1 MSHRFSCAL
10 AGAWALVVVSSSALL
25 RAQDASPSAEEAV
38 DAGATPPAH
47 ASELVA
53 PRGRPEPDA
62 PVSPATH
69 PVLPTGRRSISRDGM
84 HESVLAARAR
94 AAPNAGEAPSTSDT
108 DVAIG
113 RLHDVPRLRAEE
125 WLTLAPGV
133 LLANHGGEGHASALF
148 LRGFDAGEGQ
158 DVEIS
163 VDGVPIND
171 PSNAH
176 GHGYADT
183 GFVIPELVER
193 LRVVEG
199 PFDPRQGD
207 FALAGSADYTLG
219 LATRGVRAQIEAGT
233 FGHQRLLLTWG
244 PEAASRQTFTAV
256 SLARGDGFGPSRAST
271 RATALA
277 QLEGALGAGLR
288 GALFATGHVADFAS
302 AGVVRADDVAAG
314 RLACPRGTESFFCVS
329 DATQGG
335 ASTRFSAGA
344 RATWRRGGTRLEH
357 LVWVAARRLRIREN
371 FTGQLLDDRGDGLD
385 QRYDATTIGARGSY
399 RFAWGLGGQ
408 PQHVELGFLARRT
421 AGETGQDRLRSD
433 GGDAF
438 GTVFDDAITLTNV
451 GVYGSVTLRPWARL
465 TLRGGLRADALGF
478 GIERR
483 GLALRDRDGVLSGVV
498 RADALGI
505 SVAPRG
511 AVALRLAR
519 GLTWTTSAGVGTR
532 STDAQTLSDG
542 ERAPFAQ
549 ALASETGLAWTI
561 GRPRAV
567 AFDARSAFFV
577 TRVTR
582 DLVFDAERG
591 RNAEAGPS
599 NRYGALLA
607 VHVRVKQLLEARVSG
622 TWTEAYLVDAGA
634 STLALAAGPRLP
646 YVPRFVGR
654 ADVAA
659 RHTVRLAGEP
669 IELGASLGVTGLAAR
684 PLPLGTFG
692 EPYVLVDAAL
702 RARWR
707 GVELAWVARNL
718 LDARWRAWE
727 LAYPSRFGDGPAPM
741 LPATHFAAGAP
752 FSTFVTLSVAVP
764 TSGDM
769 DSPEL

>member
-1 MSHRFSCAL
+1 MSFRPSVAL
-10 AGAWALVVVSSSALL
+10 ACAWALVVVASSALL
-25 RAQDASPSAEEAV
+25 RAQDVVPSAREPV
-38 DAGATPPAH
+38 DAGTDPSAD
-47 ASELVA
+47 A
-53 PRGRPEPDA
+53 PRPLPEADA
-62 PVSPATH
+62 TAPRVSSAGSNTVSQEGSDEP
-69 PVLPTGRRSISRDGM
+69 
-84 HESVLAARAR
+84 VLAARAR
-94 AAPNAGEAPSTSDT
+94 AAPNAGEAPATSDT
-108 DVAIG
+108 DLAIG
-113 RLHDVPRLRAEE
+113 RLHAVPRLRAEE
-125 WLTLAPGV
+125 LLTLAPGV
-133 LLANHGGEGHASALF
+133 LLANHGGEGHASAFF

-158 DVEIS
+158 DVEIT

-207 FALAGSADYTLG
+207 FALAGSAHYTLG
-219 LATRGVRAQIEAGT
+219 LATRGVRAQVEAGT

-277 QLEGALGAGLR
+277 QLEGALGAGMR
-288 GALFATGHVADFAS
+288 GALFATGHVADFVS

-314 RLACPRGTESFFCVS
+314 RLACPAGTESFFCVA

-344 RATWRRGGTRLEH
+344 RATWQRGGTRLEH

-371 FTGQLLDDRGDGLD
+371 FTGQLLDARGDGLD
-385 QRYDATTIGARGSY
+385 ERYDATTIGARGSY
-399 RFAWGLGGQ
+399 RFAWRLRGQ
-408 PQHVELGFLARRT
+408 PQSAELGFIARRS

-433 GGDAF
+433 GGDAWT
-438 GTVFDDAITLTNV
+438 TVFDDAFTLTNV
-451 GVYGSVTLRPWARL
+451 GVYGGVTLRPWGWL

-483 GLALRDRDGVLSGVV
+483 GLALRDRDGALSGVV
-498 RADALGI
+498 RADALGVSI
-505 SVAPRG
+505 APRG
-511 AVALRLAR
+511 AFALQLAR
-519 GLTWTTSAGVGTR
+519 GLTWTTSVGVGTR
-532 STDAQTLSDG
+532 STDAQALSDG

-549 ALASETGLAWTI
+549 AIASETGLALTV
-561 GRPRAV
+561 GRPRDV
-567 AFDARSAFFV
+567 ALDARSAFFV

-591 RNAEAGPS
+591 RNAEVGPS
-599 NRYGALLA
+599 NRFGALFA
-607 VHVRVKQLLEARVSG
+607 VHLRVKDKLEARVSG
-622 TWTEAYLVDAGA
+622 TWTEAHLVDPGA
-634 STLALAAGPRLP
+634 APLALAAGPRLP

-654 ADVAA
+654 ADVSA

-692 EPYVLVDAAL
+692 EPYVLVDASL

-727 LAYPSRFGDGPAPM
+727 LAYPSRFGDGPASM
-741 LPATHFAAGAP
+741 LPVTHFAAGAP
-752 FSTFVTLSVAVP
+752 FFTFVSLSVAIP
-764 TSGDM
+764 TTGEP
-769 DSPEL
+769 DSPAS

>member
-1 MSHRFSCAL
+1 VSFRSSVAL
-10 AGAWALVVVSSSALL
+10 ACAWAFVVASSAPL
-25 RAQDASPSAEEAV
+25 RAQDVAPSAGESVHA
-38 DAGATPPAH
+38 DPAPS
-47 ASELVA
+47 ADA
-53 PRGRPEPDA
+53 PRPLPEAEATA
-62 PVSPATH
+62 PHGSSAGSNTVTQEGNSGPA
-69 PVLPTGRRSISRDGM
+69 
-84 HESVLAARAR
+84 LAARAR
-94 AAPNAGEAPSTSDT
+94 AVPNAGEAPATSDT
-108 DVAIG
+108 DLAIG
-113 RLHDVPRLRAEE
+113 RLHEVPRLRAEE
-125 WLTLAPGV
+125 LLTLAPGV
-133 LLANHGGEGHASALF
+133 LLANHGGEGHASTLF

-158 DVEIS
+158 DVEIT
-163 VDGVPIND
+163 VDGVAIND

-207 FALAGSADYTLG
+207 FALAGSAHYTLG
-219 LATRGVRAQIEAGT
+219 LATRGVRAQVEAGT

-277 QLEGALGAGLR
+277 QLEGTLGAGLR

-314 RLACPRGTESFFCVS
+314 RLACPAGTESFFCVA

-344 RATWRRGGTRLEH
+344 RATWQRGGARLEH

-371 FTGQLLDDRGDGLD
+371 FTGRLLDARGDGLD
-385 QRYDATTIGARGSY
+385 ERYDATTIGARGSY
-399 RFAWGLGGQ
+399 RFAWRLGGQ
-408 PQHVELGFLARRT
+408 PQSAELGFVARRT
-421 AGETGQDRLRSD
+421 AGETGQDRLRSE
-433 GGDAF
+433 GGDAW

-451 GVYGSVTLRPWARL
+451 GVYGGVTLRPWGWL

-483 GLALRDRDGVLSGVV
+483 GLALRDRDGSLSGVV
-498 RADALGI
+498 RADALGVSI
-505 SVAPRG
+505 APRG
-511 AVALRLAR
+511 AVALQLAR
-519 GLTWTTSAGVGTR
+519 GLAWTTSVGVGTR
-532 STDAQTLSDG
+532 STDAQALSDG

-549 ALASETGLAWTI
+549 AIASETGLALTV
-561 GRPRAV
+561 GRPRDV
-567 AFDARSAFFV
+567 ALDARSGFFV

-591 RNAEAGPS
+591 RNGEVGPS
-599 NRYGALLA
+599 NRFGALFA
-607 VHVRVKQLLEARVSG
+607 VHLRVKDRLEARVSG
-622 TWTEAYLVDAGA
+622 TWTEAHLVDSGA
-634 STLALAAGPRLP
+634 APLALAAGPRLP

-659 RHTVRLAGEP
+659 RHTVHLAGEP

-692 EPYVLVDAAL
+692 EPYVLVDASL

-727 LAYPSRFGDGPAPM
+727 LAYPSRFGDGPTSM
-741 LPATHFAAGAP
+741 VPATHFAAGAP
-752 FSTFVTLSVAVP
+752 FFTFVSLSVAIP
-764 TSGDM
+764 TVGEP
-769 DSPEL
+769 DSPAS